1 MPYFFCPENLS
12 QGLVVKLDGDEA
24 GHLLLSHRVKKGER
38 VKLQGPDGKRFLA
51 ETQQVEKKSLTL
63 VCLEPLQAPKEP
75 KTNLI
80 LFQAIVNEKALDFI
94 LQKSTELGLVS
105 IVLFNSQNTAVRL
118 SADKFNTKK
127 DRWHK
132 ILQES
137 AKQSERVIWP
147 ELVFI
152 PEIAGLSGRAAL
164 CDTIH
169 ILDINGE
176 QPNKNKFGK
185 TTGLIVG
192 PEGGFTTGELEALQ
206 ALPGAQ
212 TMTLGPILLRA
223 ETAALAAIVASR
235 TVAGY

>member
-1 MPYFFCPENLS
+1 MPYFFSRENLS
-12 QGLVVKLDGDEA
+12 QGLVVKLEGEEA
-24 GHLLLSHRVKKGER
+24 RDLLLSHRVKKGEQ

-51 ETQQVEKKSLTL
+51 ETQQVEKKSLSL
-63 VCLEPLQAPKEP
+63 LCLQPLQVPPEP
-75 KTNLI
+75 NTELV

-94 LQKSTELGLVS
+94 FQKSTELGVVS

-118 SADKFNTKK
+118 SADKFNDKK
-127 DRWHK
+127 ERWNK

-137 AKQSERVIWP
+137 AKQSERAVWP
-147 ELVFI
+147 ELVFV
-152 PEIAGLSGRAAL
+152 PDVAGLSGSAAL

-169 ILDINGE
+169 ILDINGQ
-176 QPNKNKFGK
+176 QPNKNRFGK
-185 TTGLIVG
+185 KTGLVVG

-212 TMTLGPILLRA
+212 TMSLGQILLRA